1 MKNVPIIMTV
11 VLCFFFQFLSAQ
23 SVILINGVPTEVKL
37 QGDEI
42 LEVKGE
48 VSNYLTG
55 FDSSTV
61 SNNFQYAEL
70 RLDNELPAEVVEATP
85 ARETVESSQTVVDR
99 NISSP
104 VSASSPFI
112 SGNYFKFNKNSALLS
127 ETSLKEIKAYAEKI
141 KSGKA
146 NSVLLESFHVT
157 DDAESMQLVE
167 NRLQACK
174 NYFEV
179 SGVPTN
185 VIVTNMYPNDKES
198 DKVSIT
204 LR

>member
-1 MKNVPIIMTV
+1 MKNVPILLTS
-11 VLCFFFQFLSAQ
+11 VLCFSFQFLSAQ

-42 LEVKGE
+42 IEIKGE
-48 VSNYLTG
+48 VSNYLAG
-55 FDSSTV
+55 FDSSSV
-61 SNNFQYAEL
+61 ANNFQYAEF
-70 RLDNELPAEVVEATP
+70 RQENETPEEVVETRP
-85 ARETVESSQTVVDR
+85 ARTTAASPPVVDR

-104 VSASSPFI
+104 ISASSPFI
-112 SGNYFKFNKNSALLS
+112 SGNYFKFSKDSALLS

-146 NSVLLESFHVT
+146 NSVLLESFHKT
-157 DDAESMQLVE
+157 DDADSIQLVE

-174 NYFEV
+174 NYFEI
-179 SGVPTN
+179 SGVPSN